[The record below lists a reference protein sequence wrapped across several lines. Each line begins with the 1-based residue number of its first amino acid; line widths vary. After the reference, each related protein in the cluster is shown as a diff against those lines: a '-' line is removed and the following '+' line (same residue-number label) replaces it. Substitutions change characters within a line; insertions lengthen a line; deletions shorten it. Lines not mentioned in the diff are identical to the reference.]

1 MDVNLALNQTID
13 GISIESNLL
22 KGERVTAKWETL
34 LALCGADDTM
44 IAQFS
49 ALKEMDW
56 DTALSE
62 LAEAVGAYA
71 SLAATL
77 VEPYLDTFGDFIA
90 SLNINVTD
98 DIAGERRFPRRR
110 S

>member
-1 MDVNLALNQTID
+1 MGNAARPLRRQT
-13 GISIESNLL
+13 
-22 KGERVTAKWETL
+22 
-34 LALCGADDTM
+34 DTM

-49 ALKEMDW
+49 ALKEMGW

-62 LAEAVGAYA
+62 LAETVSAYA

-77 VEPYLDTFGDFIA
+77 AEPYLDTFGEFIA

-98 DIAGERRFPRRR
+98 DVAAEPAISPP
-110 S
+110 SIMS